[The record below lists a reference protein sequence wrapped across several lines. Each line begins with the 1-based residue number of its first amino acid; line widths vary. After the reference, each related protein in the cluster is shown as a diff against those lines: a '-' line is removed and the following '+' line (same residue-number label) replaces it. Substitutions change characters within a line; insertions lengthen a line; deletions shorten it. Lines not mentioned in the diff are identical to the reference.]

1 MAVVLA
7 STSSP
12 ELLAQPETEAELTH
26 SGSSICSSQFLTLA
40 CFFDFLSSSEK
51 NLSISSIS
59 STFDFLFFDLLE
71 ERCEEPSDSELALG
85 WRCLPQA
92 SHLDWVMLLTRVQRG
107 HDMVSDE
114 DAAM

>member
-1 MAVVLA
+1 MAVVLV
-7 STSSP
+7 SISSLK
-12 ELLAQPETEAELTH
+12 LLAQPETEAELTH

-40 CFFDFLSSSEK
+40 CFFDFLSSSAK

-71 ERCEEPSDSELALG
+71 ERCEDSDSELALG
-85 WRCLPQA
+85 WRRLPQA

-107 HDMVSDE
+107 HDIVSDE